1 MRPTLAVS
9 ASAATLAPTQTEVPR
24 LDKLPATHLPVTHT
38 DGHLSAGGYA
48 FLRDLSPSFSV
59 NTEAAPSAGIILGLE
74 ASDGRPTSAEE
85 TTLGRLA
92 CSRFLACARIK
103 IYWMTPEWGSRA
115 DELPP
120 ETQFLLLQLS
130 PTGPY
135 AILLPLI
142 DCAKFRATLRPP
154 RKGKDSSRDVRLR
167 VESGDESVAAS
178 HWGGVLLVA
187 AGTDPYDLVDS
198 AVAAAAQLSG
208 GAKPRLSKQQPDF
221 VGSFG
226 WCTWDAFYS
235 QVSAKG
241 IDEGLQALKE
251 GGVPPR
257 LLIVDDGW
265 QSTDLDPDLRPPP
278 SEALQSEHEVLMAAA
293 KVTSAK
299 KVGTPFDELVNQATV
314 LESGAALPQTEP
326 AAIAKPAEQKKG
338 VLITTW
344 DRIQGFFTGILV
356 AIIATLYMWFIEHAP
371 PDSRRIRWFT
381 RQSKGKFRTTILHF
395 YAQTSDH
402 VKRLTSVK
410 ANGKF
415 SAPDAAMDAPLA
427 RPEGLAVVVAD
438 LRDRFGLKH
447 VFCWHSLYGYWA
459 GIAPD
464 APEMAAYDP
473 QLVWPQPTQGV
484 LDVDPC
490 FAWNCQVVAGV
501 GVVRDIRHLYHDMHT
516 YLAGAGI
523 DGVKVDCQSTLDMI
537 GSSLGGGPALAAG
550 YHAALEDSVAAHF
563 PGNACINCM
572 CHSTSDI
579 YRMAD
584 TALARSSDD
593 FWPRD
598 PASHTT
604 HVAVNALNSLFMSPL
619 VQPDWDMFHSQ
630 HPAALMHA
638 RARVVSGGPVYVSD
652 RPGAHD
658 FDLLKRCVLPDGTVL
673 LAAQPGRPTADC
685 LFVDVMRDS
694 RSLLKVWTTNA
705 SGSGLIGIFNV
716 QGSHWSRV
724 NRQFVT
730 HNNAP
735 QTLTTEVRPADV
747 PAFAAAAT
755 AADDGC
761 AAATRYVMY
770 SDAEKKAWVVDAA
783 GKVSVRLSRGQ
794 SDLITVVPLNEV
806 KGLCIAPIGLTDM
819 LNTGASVQRFSCGA
833 AAGANGSQG
842 IHANAFVRG
851 CGRLLLYS
859 TCAPSSC
866 TVDGA
871 SVNFEFDAEQ
881 KSLSLM
887 VPRNDSLLSAVCLD
901 FALAA

>member
-1 MRPTLAVS
+1 MRTTLAVS
-9 ASAATLAPTQTEVPR
+9 ASAATLALPQIEVPAQE
-24 LDKLPATHLPVTHT
+24 KAPATSLPVKYA
-38 DGHLSAGGYA
+38 DGALSAGGCA
-48 FLRDLSPSFSV
+48 FIQKLGPSFFL
-59 NTEAAPSAGIILGLE
+59 NAEAAPDVGILLGLM
-74 ASDGRPTSAEE
+74 ASDGRPTSIEE
-85 TTLGRLA
+85 TTLGQLA
-92 CSRFLACARIK
+92 CDRFLACARIK
-103 IYWMTPEWGSRA
+103 IYWMAPEWGASA
-115 DELPP
+115 DQLPH

-130 PTGPY
+130 PGGPY

-142 DCAKFRATLRPP
+142 DSAKFRATLRPP
-154 RKGKDSSRDVRLR
+154 RKGKDGSRDVRLR
-167 VESGDESVAAS
+167 IESGDESVAAS
-178 HWGGVLLVA
+178 QWGGALLVA
-187 AGTDPYDLVDS
+187 AGTDPYDLVNS

-235 QVSAKG
+235 QVSAQG
-241 IDEGLQALKE
+241 INEGLQALKD
-251 GGVPPR
+251 GGVPPK

-265 QSTDLDPDLRPPP
+265 QSTDLDQALRPPA
-278 SEALQSEHEVLMAAA
+278 SEAELLQTEHEVLMATA
-293 KVTSAK
+293 KLASK
-299 KVGTPFDELVNQATV
+299 GNSTPFDELANQAS
-314 LESGAALPQTEP
+314 LQNGAGPKPEVQKSK
-326 AAIAKPAEQKKG
+326 AADQPRG
-338 VLITTW
+338 VLATSW
-344 DRIQGFFTGILV
+344 HKVQGFFTGILV
-356 AIIATLYMWFIEHAP
+356 ALITYLYMMFIEHAP
-371 PDSRRIRWFT
+371 PGSWRISWFT
-381 RQSKGKFRTTILHF
+381 KQSKGKLRTTILHF

-402 VKRLTSVK
+402 VKRLSSVA

-415 SAPDAAMDAPLA
+415 SAADSGMDAPPA
-427 RPEGLAVVVAD
+427 RPEAMASVVAT
-438 LRDRFGLKH
+438 LRERFGLEH

-464 APEMAAYDP
+464 APGMAAYDP
-473 QLVWPQPTQGV
+473 QLVWPEPTQGV

-501 GVVRDIRHLYHDMHT
+501 GVARDIRHLYHDMHS
-516 YLAGAGI
+516 YLAGAGV

-550 YHAALEDSVAAHF
+550 YHAALEDSVATHF

-572 CHSTSDI
+572 CHSSSDL
-579 YRMAD
+579 YRMSD

-619 VQPDWDMFHSQ
+619 VQPDWDMFHSK

-652 RPGAHD
+652 RPGVHD
-658 FDLLKRCVLPDGTVL
+658 FELLKRVVLPDGSVL

-685 LFVDVMRDS
+685 LFTDVMRDG

-716 QGSHWSRV
+716 QGSHWSRSR
-724 NRQFVT
+724 RQFVT
-730 HNNAP
+730 HNSGA
-735 QTLTTEVRPADV
+735 QTLTTEVRPADI
-747 PAFAAAAT
+747 PAFAAAA
-755 AADDGC
+755 ASSDACSDSG
-761 AAATRYVMY
+761 RFVMY
-770 SDAEKKAWVVDAA
+770 SDAQKALWVVDAA
-783 GKVSVRLSRGQ
+783 GATPVQLSRGE
-794 SDLITVVPLNEV
+794 SDLITIVPMTEV

-819 LNTGASVQRFSCGA
+819 LNTGASVQRFSCT
-833 AAGANGSQG
+833 AAGNNGAQG
-842 IHANAFVRG
+842 VRATASLRG

-859 TCAPSSC
+859 TCAPAAA

-871 SVNFEFDAEQ
+871 PVEFEFEAEQ
-881 KSLSLM
+881 RTVSLM
-887 VPRNDSLLSAVCLD
+887 VPRTDSLLCTVCLD
-901 FALAA
+901 YALAG